1 MSPDGTGLRIFS
13 AGQKIV
19 KGIANESGAMKR
31 RFLIMISLASL
42 LGLAGAA
49 VAEVFESDQ
58 ARFEVT
64 TIAEGLEHPWSVAFL
79 PDGGF
84 LVTERAGRLRQVTA
98 NGEVISPPVKG
109 LPSIRQHGQG
119 GLLDVVLHPDFANNR
134 WVYFSFAESGERGFG
149 TAVARGQLADNQLA
163 NVETIFRMQPKST
176 EGRHFGSRLVFDRD
190 GYLFITLG
198 DRGERGRAQAL
209 DDHAGS
215 VIRLHDDGQIPG
227 DNPFIGRRD
236 ALPSIFSYGHRNIQG
251 ATRHP
256 ETGQL
261 WTHEHGPQGGDEINL
276 PLPGINHGWPVITY
290 GANYFTGTKIGEGT
304 VKAGMAQP
312 LYQWT
317 PSIAPSG
324 MAFYVGDAFPQWRG
338 DLFVGSLKFRQLVR
352 LEIEGDKVV
361 AEERLLTD
369 RFGRIRDVR
378 LGPDGMLYLLT
389 DARNGQL
396 LRLTPVD

>member
-1 MSPDGTGLRIFS
+1 M
-13 AGQKIV
+13 
-19 KGIANESGAMKR
+19 GIANESGAMKR
-31 RFLIMISLASL
+31 RFLIMISLTSL
-42 LGLAGAA
+42 LGLAGPA
-49 VAEVFESDQ
+49 VAEVFDSDQ

-64 TIAEGLEHPWSVAFL
+64 TIAEGLAHPWSVAFL

-98 NGEVISPPVKG
+98 HGEVISPPVTG

-119 GLLDVVLHPDFANNR
+119 GLLDVVLHPDFVNNR

-198 DRGERGRAQAL
+198 DRGERARAQAL

-215 VIRLHDDGQIPG
+215 VIRLHDDGQIPR

-236 ALPSIFSYGHRNIQG
+236 ALPSVYSYGHRNIQG

-304 VKAGMAQP
+304 AKAGMAQP

-324 MAFYVGDAFPQWRG
+324 MAFYDGDAFPQWQG

-352 LEIEGDKVV
+352 LEIEDDKVV

-378 LGPDGMLYLLT
+378 QGPDGMLYLLT
-389 DARNGQL
+389 DARDGQL
-396 LRLTPVD
+396 LRLTPAD